1 MRFKF
6 KSSVCLALLACAHS
20 VSAENLVQVYQQ
32 ALLADPQLK
41 SAEFKV
47 DVGSAQKGQALGQ
60 LLPQINATG
69 NWSKNKQVGFVS
81 PGSNKEYSG
90 TRYYVSLSQSVIDF
104 AKFWDWRRSQDVES
118 QYTSEL
124 LQAQHELIYNVVE
137 RYFSVLDAEDQLLLT
152 QQEKQATISELD
164 QVKRQFA
171 KQLIK
176 VTDVYEIEA
185 RLDQIKADEIE
196 AESYLIIA
204 KQALKE
210 LTSNNPS
217 ALESLRDGIEY
228 KELEGKLEEWIE
240 VAKSENPSLIAQ
252 ASAVEAASSNVA
264 VQKSRY
270 LPVVDLQLNY
280 YDTNT
285 GYQSIQYQQ
294 AYQTQIAA
302 LNVNVPIFTGGTT
315 THRMFEAQSRLSMTK
330 EENEAKIRELV
341 KETSDAFSA
350 SNANARR
357 IKAAETALASA
368 TKSREAMQS
377 ALKYGVETVGDL
389 LRAQQLEY
397 KAKRMLAKAKYQYI
411 TNRMRFMKAIGT
423 INDENLQEINAWLVK
438 K

>member
-81 PGSNKEYSG
+81 PVSNKEYSG